1 MATQSNRLNKASP
14 PKVGRRFGSGLKNS
28 HFGPNTP
35 VPVSQRVAASGVP
48 NTRGEANSSES
59 GIALHAEN
67 AVLGHCSDAK
77 HALDAPSNKSGH
89 NSVTEVDFAEL
100 KDGTL
105 VELVEDSK
113 DPGRTRFAVWK
124 DSEVQFVDRLEQDGQ
139 VFVPLER
146 NNELLRH
153 IRLPSTVTP

>member
-59 GIALHAEN
+59 RISLHAEN
-67 AVLGHCSDAK
+67 ADLGHCSNANN
-77 HALDAPSNKSGH
+77 AFGTPSKELGGDSA
-89 NSVTEVDFAEL
+89 TEIDFAEL
-100 KDGTL
+100 KD
-105 VELVEDSK
+105 
-113 DPGRTRFAVWK
+113 
-124 DSEVQFVDRLEQDGQ
+124 
-139 VFVPLER
+139 
-146 NNELLRH
+146 
-153 IRLPSTVTP
+153 